1 MEDNDEA
8 GVLLL
13 GTSGYRTFLC
23 AKSTRPL
30 ELTVRLLSDGI
41 KGGAPVSGHGAPGDG
56 AEDEPA
62 PRTGIIGGIYPRLFT
77 PGKKRAR
84 CPRPV
89 HRPPPTD
96 LPMRVAAYRS
106 PCAAEDTPLE
116 QQTPRLRHRVS
127 GDIHTPQRPNQHPLQ
142 RPSDQSG

>member
-1 MEDNDEA
+1 M
-8 GVLLL
+8 LLL

-41 KGGAPVSGHGAPGDG
+41 KGGAPVSRHGAPGDG

-77 PGKKRAR
+77 PGKKRSVSSAGA
-84 CPRPV
+84 
-89 HRPPPTD
+89 PPTPD
-96 LPMRVAAYRS
+96 RSTDARSGVPVAVRGGGHTAGTTNTKAPS
-106 PCAAEDTPLE
+106 P
-116 QQTPRLRHRVS
+116 
-127 GDIHTPQRPNQHPLQ
+127 G
-142 RPSDQSG
+142 